1 MNIYNQIPDN
11 INITVSKQD
20 LIDLVNTCLL
30 KNIGQQKYLPEYLSI
45 KHLSEYLSYSEAAI
59 YKMVAKS
66 VIPFFK
72 IGGKLLFKRKEIDS
86 WLLEYK
92 KPTINSQI
100 ADLELIN
107 K

>member
-1 MNIYNQIPDN
+1 MKLFNQIPDN
-11 INITVSKQD
+11 VNITVSKQD
-20 LIDLVNTCLL
+20 LIDLVNICLL
-30 KNIGQQKYLPEYLSI
+30 KNIGQQKYFPEYLSI

-72 IGGKLLFKRKEIDS
+72 IGGKLLFNRKEIDS

-92 KPTINSQI
+92 KPTINSQVSEL
-100 ADLELIN
+100 DLIN